1 MSTEN
6 MGIWSLVEKTPTT
19 AIRAAKVD
27 GQQLTSLHHMHTVR
41 KATEIFGPI
50 GIGWG
55 YEITE
60 ERFDQGAPYQDA
72 KTGEVIAHELIH
84 TVILT
89 VWYSWNGSTGRVSNY
104 GHTRYVYRTRDGRFI
119 TDGEAPK
126 KSVSD
131 ALKKCFSMLGFSADV
146 YEGKFDDQEYTSTR
160 NAETRIEVAE
170 DQEAAIE
177 EAREE
182 YAAWIKKQCET
193 LREKIPHR
201 SSIGL
206 IYNKAMQRIEDKAR
220 VAQVDPAK
228 GAAMIEKAANDGVER
243 INKQKGDV
251 EDGSSAE

>member
-1 MSTEN
+1 MTVDKRVS
-6 MGIWSLVEKTPTT
+6 IWSQVEKTPTT
-19 AIRAAKVD
+19 AIKAAKVD

-41 KATEIFGPI
+41 KATELFGPC

-60 ERFDQGAPYQDA
+60 ERFDQGAPYLDPKDGHIVA
-72 KTGEVIAHELIH
+72 YELIH
-84 TVILT
+84 TIFLT
-89 VWYSWNGSTGRVSNY
+89 VWYKWGSETGRVSNF
-104 GHTRYVYRTRDGRFI
+104 GHTRYMYRTKDGRFI

-146 YEGKFDDQEYTSTR
+146 YEGRFDDQEYVGTR
-160 NAETRIEVAE
+160 NAETRIEMAE
-170 DQEAAIE
+170 DTDAAIE

-182 YAAWIKKQCET
+182 YAAWVQKQCET

-206 IYNKAMQRIEDKAR
+206 VFNKAMQRIEDKAR

-228 GAAMIEKAANDGVER
+228 GAAMIRKAADDGVER
-243 INKQKGDV
+243 INQQKGDV
-251 EDGSSAE
+251 EDGN